1 VPALEN
7 QIYLHPS
14 LLDTQRKPLH
24 TRSILIIVM
33 FVMIMTI
40 QHPGQRNN
48 FLCCV
53 FHRLQFVVSGCCGLV
68 FFLHGSSSRLQHY
81 KKLMIKN
88 RGNWRGGWRGTDY
101 YMFILHISINLSLSS
116 FCISDWVTHVVL
128 WVNGVMWSLG
138 HWCFQW
144 TQSRTSLSVKQCK

>member
-1 VPALEN
+1 LVFGCKGFSTVPHDKFVIRKFLICIVPALEN

-40 QHPGQRNN
+40 QHPGQCNN

-88 RGNWRGGWRGTDY
+88 RGNWRGG
-101 YMFILHISINLSLSS
+101 
-116 FCISDWVTHVVL
+116 
-128 WVNGVMWSLG
+128 
-138 HWCFQW
+138 
-144 TQSRTSLSVKQCK
+144 